1 MLECKAYSGF
11 ASGPIWWYSELVPKL
26 PSFFLT
32 PLPRYGVKAGH
43 VTTTKMVCPK
53 NPATALF
60 DTAYSFLI
68 TWFRDAKKT
77 IVAWNSN
84 WSSFL
89 LFYSNL
95 GNQFLQLWTSFY
107 NSFKHGMQKLKKQNY
122 CQIGCLIYFLE
133 MSQ

>member
-43 VTTTKMVCPK
+43 VTTPK

-68 TWFRDAKKT
+68 TWFRDTKKT

-95 GNQFLQLWTSFY
+95 GNQFLQLWTSSY

>member
-1 MLECKAYSGF
+1 MLECKGYSGF
-11 ASGPIWWYSELVPKL
+11 ASGPIWRYSELVPKL

-68 TWFRDAKKT
+68 TWSRDAKKT

-95 GNQFLQLWTSFY
+95 GNPSFY
-107 NSFKHGMQKLKKQNY
+107 SYEPVFTIHLSM
-122 CQIGCLIYFLE
+122 GCRNWRNKTIVRLVVWFIF
-133 MSQ
+133 